1 MENQIRRLLDS
12 KKLDGSLFE
21 DIKKNYESEIMILRK
36 ERDNSLKKNDGQ
48 EQQINQ
54 LNETVRAFEE
64 KVTQQK

>member
-21 DIKKNYESEIMILRK
+21 DIKRNYESEIMILRK
-36 ERDNSLKKNDGQ
+36 ERDNSLKKNDSQ